1 MGQWQKNSVDGRAQM
16 PDEWNRITG
25 EILGAAIEVHTQLG
39 PGLLERLYEQALCH
53 ELSLRNVRVQRQ
65 HPIRLTFKGIEL
77 GEQFVDLVVENLV
90 VVELKSVERVNDTHL
105 SQLMSYMRSATLPLG
120 LLINFNVARLKE
132 GIYRRVITPNT
143 HTPAAMLEE
152 LSSPLRPS
160 ALSVNSVVS

>member
-1 MGQWQKNSVDGRAQM
+1 MGQWQRNSTDGRAQV

-25 EILGAAIEVHTQLG
+25 EILGASIEVHTQLG

-53 ELSLRNVRVQRQ
+53 ELALRKVRVQRQ
-65 HPIRLTFKGIEL
+65 HPIRLTFKGLEL

-105 SQLMSYMRSATLPLG
+105 SQLMSYMRSASLPLG

-132 GIYRRVITPNT
+132 GIFRRVITPNGQSPT
-143 HTPAAMLEE
+143 SMLEE
-152 LSSPLRPS
+152 LPTPRPS